1 MLGISPYEVKYG
13 NLGLFPH
20 DQNYCEPGDIGT
32 YHLCYPYCTA
42 TGAQKHTRSSIA
54 SILPRK
60 GFE

>member
-13 NLGLFPH
+13 DLGLFPMVRI
-20 DQNYCEPGDIGT
+20 IGNLGT
-32 YHLCYPYCTA
+32 SVLTICYPYCTA
-42 TGAQKHTRSSIA
+42 TGAQKHTHSSIA